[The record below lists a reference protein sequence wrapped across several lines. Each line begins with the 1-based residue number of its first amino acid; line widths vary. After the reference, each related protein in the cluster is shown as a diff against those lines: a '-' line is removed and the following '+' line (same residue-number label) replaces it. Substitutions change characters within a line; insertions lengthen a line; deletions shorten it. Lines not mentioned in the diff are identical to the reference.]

1 MKRSAFTLVE
11 LIFVIVIIGVLAAV
25 AVPKYKSLED
35 NAKIGNVAKFYGD
48 ITSSVKGSYMNSVTL
63 NELNTSDVNMSQL
76 YDFQGKGWSVGTD
89 DANYSAA
96 ASDGN
101 ITMRVVYNNAGQLD
115 INITVAGATTKTK
128 LAQKTGLTFTT
139 GSDVNTTVINLA
151 E

>member
-63 NELNTSDVNMSQL
+63 NELNASDVNMSQL

-89 DANYSAA
+89 DANYSVA

-115 INITVAGATTKTK
+115 INITAPTNSQAKLTK
-128 LAQKTGLTFTT
+128 KTGLTFTT